1 MLLLV
6 HLFLSAASRSW
17 FILAVAATVAA
28 MVATDVMALV
38 MVAAMVLA
46 TVAAMDATVL

>member
-6 HLFLSAASRSW
+6 LLFLSAASRLW
-17 FILAVAATVAA
+17 FILAVAATVAV
-28 MVATDVMALV
+28 MVATDVMVLI